1 MSTPAVD
8 DKRPKGPE
16 PQHAPVQNTATED
29 MFEPTE
35 KPNYVASDDESPKA
49 IGVGRV
55 EAFNKVIYHSGK
67 KGKVL
72 LWLLGASVGLTMFA
86 YALDMGITTTI
97 FGTLAASTFKVH
109 SQLGTVNTASQIIR
123 AISKPFIGKL
133 ADITSR
139 PTTYVVIL
147 AFYAVGFAVAASAH
161 TFTSYTIGICFT
173 SVGKS
178 GLDLL
183 SDIIVADLTPLEW
196 RGFFSACL
204 SLPFI
209 VTVPV
214 NGFIAEGFY
223 DDWRWGLGMFAIL
236 VPVLLVPAIVTLYA
250 MQRRGEKAGMV
261 TIADSKDVRTGTS
274 EATPKNLVYWA
285 KLAYRGLVDI
295 DIIGLILLGFAFSLI
310 LLPITLA
317 KSADGGWKNSSMIAM
332 IVIGFVI
339 LVGFVFFEVFMAPK
353 PLMTKRILKNRAFIA
368 GVIIHTFNQMASSV
382 RNTYFSSYILIIKD
396 WTTYQ
401 WTIFLGITTMGL
413 CLIGPVVGL
422 VHRISHRY
430 KSLMIFGAA
439 AKILGYGLLIQ
450 PSGRM
455 TQDTARLVAAQL
467 IFCLSSLNV
476 VGARVG
482 VQASVPHD
490 DVASLISIITLWSTL
505 GSSIGS
511 AVATSIWTE
520 QMVDQMHKEMPG
532 VSSSVITKIY
542 GNIKTLKKYGFSDPI
557 RQGGVRAYAIVNG
570 HITIASIC
578 LSCIPLIASFFMPN
592 YYLGKQQNAVN
603 NKGLDG
609 EVVDVPNQHIAN
621 EAVTTQPER
630 AIFWQKVLALYRK

>member
-1 MSTPAVD
+1 MSTLAVD

-55 EAFNKVIYHSGK
+55 EAFNKVLYHSGK

-72 LWLLGASVGLTMFA
+72 LWLLGASVGLTIFA

-236 VPVLLVPAIVTLYA
+236 VPVLLVPAILTLYA

-285 KLAYRGLVDI
+285 KLAYRGLV
-295 DIIGLILLGFAFSLI
+295 GLILLGFAFSLI

-317 KSADGGWKNSSMIAM
+317 KSADGGWKNPSMIAM

-339 LVGFVFFEVFMAPK
+339 LVGFVFFEVFFAPK

-382 RNTYFSSYILIIKD
+382 SNTYFSSYILIIKD

-401 WTIFLGITTMGL
+401 WTIFL
-413 CLIGPVVGL
+413 
-422 VHRISHRY
+422 
-430 KSLMIFGAA
+430 
-439 AKILGYGLLIQ
+439 
-450 PSGRM
+450 
-455 TQDTARLVAAQL
+455 ARLVAALL

-532 VSSSVITKIY
+532 VSSGVITKIY
-542 GNIKTLKKYGFSDPI
+542 GNIKTLKKYSFSDPI

-578 LSCIPLIASFFMPN
+578 LSCIPLLASFFMPN

-609 EVVDVPNQHIAN
+609 EVVDVPNQHTAN
-621 EAVTTQPER
+621 EAVTTQPEH
-630 AIFWQKVLALYRK
+630 ATFWQKVLALYRK